1 MSTETVCVLG
11 ATGSIGQNT
20 LDVVRQHPQ
29 RWQVTALTANSNVVD
44 MLALCKE
51 FQPQYAVMNDASA
64 AADLDSQCKSNGLST
79 QVLAGKESLVE
90 VAALDEVDTVMAAIV
105 GAAGLASSLAAANAG
120 KKVLLANK
128 ESLVMSGQLFMDA
141 VATAGAQLLPID
153 SEHNAIFQCMPDNY
167 QAGQQAKAV
176 ERILLTGS
184 GGPFREMPIEQLEY
198 VTPEQACK
206 HPNWSMGAKIS
217 VDSATMMN
225 KGLELIEAAWL
236 FNTPVEDV
244 EIVVHPQS
252 VIHSMVQYND
262 GSVLAQLGNPDMRT
276 PIAYGLAWPD
286 RVSAGVRAL
295 NLIEMANL
303 SFEKPD
309 FERFPCLRLAT
320 EAARSG
326 GSFSCVLNAA
336 NEVAVDA
343 FLKHH
348 IAFTDIA
355 RIVEDCLS
363 MANSVELSSIDAVLE
378 VDNSARARAR
388 QCLLETQA

>member
-20 LDVVRQHPQ
+20 LDVVRQHPE

-105 GAAGLASSLAAANAG
+105 GGAGLASSLAAANAG

-167 QAGQQAKAV
+167 LAGQQAKAV

-378 VDNSARARAR
+378 VDNAARARAR

>member
-1 MSTETVCVLG
+1 MSTEAVCVLG

-20 LDVVRQHPQ
+20 LDVIRQHPQ
-29 RWQVTALTANSNVVD
+29 RWQVTALTANTNVVD
-44 MLALCKE
+44 MLVLCKE
-51 FQPQYAVMNDASA
+51 FQPQFAVMNDAA
-64 AADLDSQCKSNGLST
+64 AATHLDSQCKSNGLST
-79 QVLAGKESLVE
+79 QVLAGKKSLEE
-90 VAALDEVDTVMAAIV
+90 VAALDQVDTVMAAIV
-105 GAAGLASSLAAANAG
+105 GGAGLASSLAAAKAG

-141 VATAGAQLLPID
+141 VAASGARLLPID
-153 SEHNAIFQCMPDNY
+153 SEHNAIFQCMPANY
-167 QAGQQAKAV
+167 LAGQQAKAV

-184 GGPFREMPIEQLEY
+184 GGPFRELPIEQLEG
-198 VTPEQACK
+198 VTPEQACN

-236 FNTPVEDV
+236 FNTPAQDV

-276 PIAYGLAWPD
+276 PIAYGLGWPD
-286 RVSAGVRAL
+286 RVSAGVRSL
-295 NLIEMANL
+295 DLIEVANL

-309 FERFPCLRLAT
+309 FKRFPCLRLAT
-320 EAARSG
+320 DAALAG

-355 RIVEDCLS
+355 RIVEECLT
-363 MANSVELSSIDAVLE
+363 MANSVELSCIDAVLE
-378 VDNSARARAR
+378 VDQSARARAR
-388 QCLLETQA
+388 QCLLTTQA

>member
-1 MSTETVCVLG
+1 MSESVCVLG

-20 LDVVRQHPQ
+20 LDVIRQHPQ
-29 RWQVTALTANSNVVD
+29 RWQVTALTANANVVD

-51 FQPQYAVMNDASA
+51 FRPEYAVMCDTTA
-64 AADLDSQCKSNGLST
+64 AATLSSECKSIALPT
-79 QVLAGKESLVE
+79 QVLAGEEALVQ
-90 VAALDEVDTVMAAIV
+90 VAALDQVDTVMAAIV
-105 GAAGLASSLAAANAG
+105 GGAGLASSLAAANAG

-141 VATAGAQLLPID
+141 VAASNAQLLPID
-153 SEHNAIFQCMPDNY
+153 SEHNAIFQCMPSNY
-167 QAGQQAKAV
+167 LAGQAAKTV

-184 GGPFREMPIEQLEY
+184 GGPFREMPLEQLQD

-236 FNTPVEDV
+236 FNTAVEDV

-286 RVSAGVRAL
+286 RVSAGVRPL
-295 NLIEMANL
+295 NLIEVANL

-320 EAARSG
+320 DAALAG

-343 FLKHH
+343 FLQQR

-355 RIVEDCLS
+355 RIVEDCLNIG
-363 MANSVELSSIDAVLE
+363 NSVELSSIDAVLE
-378 VDNSARARAR
+378 VDTAARAHAK
-388 QCLLETQA
+388 QCLVATQV